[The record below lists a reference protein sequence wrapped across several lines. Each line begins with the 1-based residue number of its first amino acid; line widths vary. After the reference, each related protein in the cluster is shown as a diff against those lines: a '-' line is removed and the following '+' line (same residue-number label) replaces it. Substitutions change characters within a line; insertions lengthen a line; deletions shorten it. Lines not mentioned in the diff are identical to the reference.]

1 MAAAQEHN
9 LESSLVER
17 LLAEMDDTA
26 RMLDEG
32 IPLEKPKVDYITDI
46 DTRREIFLQIKK
58 IQDDNNI
65 SLGLNAVG
73 LAIILVAPIDQL
85 QRILNDLNMT
95 TYPLCAIVAASLF
108 GTMHADG
115 VLGIKA
121 FVREGR
127 QCHGM
132 PSAFWERLA
141 FSLRYIPASARR
153 SAACPIRGTSD
164 DVCRARIIPK
174 LCRGTDMEFHQYI
187 SMMLRVFWDKD
198 KAQTWDRL
206 YARGWSPYSLEGRF
220 LISSYLRQDMAEA
233 KLALKPLAKMEDG
246 SVIVQL
252 FWLKESRLKPQ
263 DFLFKPHESVSFEDV
278 LKRAGLENNQEWGP
292 SLVFRKDGQMLLSGQ
307 LFILKGNLDVGIKA
321 PDFELLQ
328 ILWDLTQVAAICGAV
343 NETDDLLDEGEKKD
357 YLDYCV
363 CGGEDGGEGEDEG
376 ENEDENEGEGEYEGG
391 SEGESQG
398 DE

>member
-121 FVREGR
+121 CEFLNSNKEPPPPVL
-127 QCHGM
+127 
-132 PSAFWERLA
+132 PPL
-141 FSLRYIPASARR
+141 LRCAV
-153 SAACPIRGTSD
+153 TSG
-164 DVCRARIIPK
+164 V
-174 LCRGTDMEFHQYI
+174 LLT
-187 SMMLRVFWDKD
+187 
-198 KAQTWDRL
+198 
-206 YARGWSPYSLEGRF
+206 
-220 LISSYLRQDMAEA
+220 
-233 KLALKPLAKMEDG
+233 
-246 SVIVQL
+246 
-252 FWLKESRLKPQ
+252 
-263 DFLFKPHESVSFEDV
+263 SVSIS
-278 LKRAGLENNQEWGP
+278 R
-292 SLVFRKDGQMLLSGQ
+292 
-307 LFILKGNLDVGIKA
+307 
-321 PDFELLQ
+321 
-328 ILWDLTQVAAICGAV
+328 
-343 NETDDLLDEGEKKD
+343 
-357 YLDYCV
+357 
-363 CGGEDGGEGEDEG
+363 
-376 ENEDENEGEGEYEGG
+376 
-391 SEGESQG
+391 
-398 DE
+398 